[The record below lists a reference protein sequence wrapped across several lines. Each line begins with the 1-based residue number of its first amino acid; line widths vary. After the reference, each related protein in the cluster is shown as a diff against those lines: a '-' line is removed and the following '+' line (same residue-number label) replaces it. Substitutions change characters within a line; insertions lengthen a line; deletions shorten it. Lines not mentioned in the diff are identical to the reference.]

1 MRITRTYLMNGS
13 YGYLPDNIET
23 YDSDLEAEAS
33 LGDLLERLRDEHV
46 HTIENEEGD
55 ADGNCNC
62 DFDIHFSR
70 EYGVPASTRLSS
82 LYATRINRD
91 QANPLWRNK
100 IPPRVYYSKDA
111 EIMVD
116 ILCNHRHG
124 HGVEYAS
131 IVIESDNFQII
142 KERDSE

>member
-1 MRITRTYLMNGS
+1 MRMTRTYLMNGS
-13 YGYLPDNIET
+13 YGCLPDNIET
-23 YDSDLEAEAS
+23 YDSDLEAEVA
-33 LGDLLERLRDEHV
+33 LGDLLEQLKDE
-46 HTIENEEGD
+46 

-91 QANPLWRNK
+91 QANPLWRNE